1 MPATQR
7 KHRKIPLKLSQQR
20 IRKFKSTVL
29 AYYRSYGRHRLPWR
43 LTRNPYRI
51 LISEI
56 MLQQTQVDRVI
67 GKYREF
73 VKRFPTF
80 HSLATAPT
88 SDLLSIWQGLGYNRR
103 ALLLKRCAT
112 EILLNHNGVLPQD
125 IAVLKKL
132 PGIGNASAAALTAFV
147 YNSPSVLIETNI
159 RTVYFHF
166 FFQTKNRVHDDE
178 IRPII
183 EQTLDKKNPRRWYYA
198 LMDYGAML
206 KRSGYKLNNKSVH
219 YTKQSAF
226 IGSDRQI
233 RAKIIRMVL
242 KKNSIPTME
251 IKHQLKV
258 PNIRLNNILQSL
270 IKDNFITIN
279 EGKIAL
285 R

>member
-1 MPATQR
+1 
-7 KHRKIPLKLSQQR
+7 
-20 IRKFKSTVL
+20 
-29 AYYRSYGRHRLPWR
+29 
-43 LTRNPYRI
+43 
-51 LISEI
+51 
-56 MLQQTQVDRVI
+56 MLQQTQVERVI
-67 GKYREF
+67 GKYSEF

-88 SDLLSIWQGLGYNRR
+88 SDILHIWQGLGYNRR
-103 ALLLKRCAT
+103 ALLLKRCAA
-112 EILLNHNGVLPQD
+112 EILSHHNGILPSD
-125 IAVLKKL
+125 GVVLKKL
-132 PGIGNASAAALTAFV
+132 PGIGSATAAALTAFV

-166 FFQTKNRVHDDE
+166 FFRTKNQVHDDE

-206 KRSGYKLNNKSVH
+206 KRSGFNLNHKSIH

-226 IGSDRQI
+226 NGSDRQI
-233 RAKIIRMVL
+233 RGKIIRMILVR
-242 KKNSIPTME
+242 NSITITD
-251 IKHQLKV
+251 IKHQLKLS
-258 PNIRLNNILQSL
+258 NIRLYNILQSL

-279 EGKIAL
+279 NRKVAL